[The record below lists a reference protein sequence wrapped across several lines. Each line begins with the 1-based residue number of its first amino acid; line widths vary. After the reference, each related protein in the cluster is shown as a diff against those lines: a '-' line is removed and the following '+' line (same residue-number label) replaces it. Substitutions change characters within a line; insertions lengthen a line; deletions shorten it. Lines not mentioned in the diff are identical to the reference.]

1 MPARRRQRDP
11 SALKTVRMR
20 VQPRLTREE
29 ARELEARAAA
39 DFRSVGNYVAWL
51 IAQHL
56 GAKRKGCVNGL
67 SRRYFGVRPQLK
79 LDTHEGYWKPWLQGR
94 GLLRSAAPEIEVV
107 PRMSPQSLMLVTCVV
122 CLRLHEPKNPVLIN
136 PVCGNC
142 TKPKTKY
149 PARPQ

>member
-1 MPARRRQRDP
+1 M
-11 SALKTVRMR
+11 
-20 VQPRLTREE
+20 
-29 ARELEARAAA
+29 
-39 DFRSVGNYVAWL
+39 
-51 IAQHL
+51 
-56 GAKRKGCVNGL
+56 NGL

-107 PRMSPQSLMLVTCVV
+107 PRMSPPSLMLVTCAA
-122 CLRLHEPKNPVLIN
+122 CLRLHEPKNPLLIN